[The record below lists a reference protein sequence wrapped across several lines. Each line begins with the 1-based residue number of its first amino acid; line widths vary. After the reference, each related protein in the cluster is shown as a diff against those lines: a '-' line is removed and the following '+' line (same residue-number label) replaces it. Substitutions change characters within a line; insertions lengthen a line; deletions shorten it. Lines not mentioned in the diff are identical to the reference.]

1 MNTPDKFKALCL
13 EYFHR
18 TKNPMILK
26 LVNEHIGSLANKKLT
41 LIAFVNKAKAINLD
55 LAKELE
61 ILQVKA
67 KAFAMG
73 QKPKDIVY
81 GDIPVGYENSY
92 HFAGIKN
99 GQNIYIY
106 DSN

>member
-1 MNTPDKFKALCL
+1 MNTPDRFKAICL
-13 EYFHR
+13 AYFHR

-26 LVNEHIGSLANKKLT
+26 LVNEHIGSLANKKLS
-41 LIAFVNKAKAINLD
+41 LIAFVNKAKAIDIN

-61 ILQVKA
+61 ILQAKA
-67 KAFAMG
+67 KAFATG

-81 GDIPVGYENSY
+81 GEIPVGYENSY
-92 HFAGIKN
+92 HFAGVKD
-99 GQNIYIY
+99 GQNVYIY